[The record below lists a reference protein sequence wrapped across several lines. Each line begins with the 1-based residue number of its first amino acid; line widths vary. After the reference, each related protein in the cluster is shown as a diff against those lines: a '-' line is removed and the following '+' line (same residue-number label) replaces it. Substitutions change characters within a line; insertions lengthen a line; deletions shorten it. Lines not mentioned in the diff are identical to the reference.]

1 MQKAARPRATRPR
14 ERVTAP
20 PIGNPFPQ
28 LLVVSGDRLVDASV
42 DALVDVPV
50 DGLIDGLIDMPVDVP
65 VGVLVDALVDVLA
78 C

>member
-20 PIGNPFPQ
+20 PISNPFPQ

-50 DGLIDGLIDMPVDVP
+50 DGLIDMPVDVP